1 MIQEHNYKYEDIRNF
16 FFENEKG
23 QKIDCQEVSG
33 KLFLY
38 NVNGLGFSRN
48 LEYARVGTAYIK
60 NKDEF
65 AQNVITG
72 ELEFYDNTY
81 EQYKNFIDF
90 ILQAKSLKLIYVHK
104 GSNRNKYYRDI
115 DVAQVD
121 KFQEDDFNVLPTNIT
136 LNCTSL
142 WYEETNFIYRVEEI
156 QDELRWDFEW
166 DSRFTDYE
174 NRSVQYNN
182 NGHTKAPFLL
192 EMGGY
197 ILNPKVSLYD
207 DKGLINEISLN
218 ITIEENEKLIYC
230 TRDNECQIIKV
241 LSDGTEINLVDNLDL
256 KNENNF
262 FKLPIGY
269 STIKLSAENEILNSK
284 LTIYKEY
291 IAV

>member
-121 KFQEDDFNVLPTNIT
+121 KYQEDDFNVLPTNIT

-241 LSDGTEINLVDNLDL
+241 LSDGTEINLVDDLDL

>member
-241 LSDGTEINLVDNLDL
+241 LSDGTEINLVYDLDL
-256 KNENNF
+256 ENENNF

>member
-230 TRDNECQIIKV
+230 TRDNECKIIKV
-241 LSDGTEINLVDNLDL
+241 LSDGTEINLVDDLDL
-256 KNENNF
+256 ENENNF

>member
-241 LSDGTEINLVDNLDL
+241 LSDGTEINLVDDLDL
-256 KNENNF
+256 ENENNF

>member
-241 LSDGTEINLVDNLDL
+241 LSDGTEINLVYDLDL
-256 KNENNF
+256 ENENNF

-269 STIKLSAENEILNSK
+269 STIKLSAENEILTSK